1 MHGLLSTPLI
11 KITATKRKPAINSKA
26 QEVTKDLFSSAIEK
40 KCSNVI
46 VTNTLPN
53 NNKNKTR

>member
-40 KCSNVI
+40 KMLKCNC
-46 VTNTLPN
+46 
-53 NNKNKTR
+53 NKHPPKQQQK